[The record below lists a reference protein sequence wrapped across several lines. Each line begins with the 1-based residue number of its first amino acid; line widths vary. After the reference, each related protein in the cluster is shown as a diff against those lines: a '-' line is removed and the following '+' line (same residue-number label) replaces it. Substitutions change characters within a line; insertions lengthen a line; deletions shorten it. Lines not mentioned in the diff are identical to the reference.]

1 MPGGANFLSKEVPMP
16 NLLRV
21 INSGDQP
28 ERIDTIIRGF
38 KTVIVL
44 VRTEETKEQAWR
56 SYLKEHPEDNNADVK
71 IFNFVPKEKT

>member
-1 MPGGANFLSKEVPMP
+1 ML

-21 INSGDQP
+21 INGEDQP
-28 ERIDTIIRGF
+28 ECQDTIRGF

-44 VRTEETKEQAWR
+44 VGTEETKEQAWR

-71 IFNFVPKEKT
+71 IFNFVPKEKP

>member
-1 MPGGANFLSKEVPMP
+1 MP

-56 SYLKEHPEDNNADVK
+56 RYLKEHPEDNNADVK
-71 IFNFVPKEKT
+71 IFNFAPKDKT

>member
-1 MPGGANFLSKEVPMP
+1 MR

-21 INSGDQP
+21 INGEDQP
-28 ERIDTIIRGF
+28 ECQDTIIRGF

-44 VRTEETKEQAWR
+44 VGTEETKEQAWR

-71 IFNFVPKEKT
+71 IFNFVPKEKP